1 MELSAHRKNA
11 LPPRKRQPSWHR
23 PVGLVSLLAGVA
35 IALSGCAVPRLS
47 ADEVLDGPQTAEAR
61 SAAITRVEQ
70 WPLGLIASGTT
81 LVASQVYI
89 ECTVGQ
95 NNWKMHQGFR
105 LQCRAHS
112 LNYLGWDHDFA
123 SGMRAAI
130 TAIQGQCTSDDLSTS
145 HYSQP
150 GRTFAA
156 LGPSFDCP
164 GSLALRSRV
173 QEGGADSLLVNGN
186 SWGETFD
193 GQRWIESPTEPELL
207 SRLQSRQWILAVDAV
222 STFFKDQP

>member
-89 ECTVGQ
+89 EGQ
-95 NNWKMHQGFR
+95 VLRGGVWLILRGSGREGLEDGFGVH
-105 LQCRAHS
+105 L
-112 LNYLGWDHDFA
+112 LGA
-123 SGMRAAI
+123 
-130 TAIQGQCTSDDLSTS
+130 
-145 HYSQP
+145 
-150 GRTFAA
+150 
-156 LGPSFDCP
+156 
-164 GSLALRSRV
+164 
-173 QEGGADSLLVNGN
+173 EGL
-186 SWGETFD
+186 
-193 GQRWIESPTEPELL
+193 
-207 SRLQSRQWILAVDAV
+207 
-222 STFFKDQP
+222 